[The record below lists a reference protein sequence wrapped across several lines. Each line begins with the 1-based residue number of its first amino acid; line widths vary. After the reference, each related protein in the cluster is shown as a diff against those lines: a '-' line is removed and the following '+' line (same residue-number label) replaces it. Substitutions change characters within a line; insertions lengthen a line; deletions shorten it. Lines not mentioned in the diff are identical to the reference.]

1 VLVNYRRNVVSVSR
15 SIYIGPHKKHADKA
29 YWEVCVLGL
38 HGILTD
44 CTVRF
49 FDGFRLREEMEKTY
63 PISADIDSRIAE
75 HARIGNETVL
85 DVELVYTSEGR

>member
-1 VLVNYRRNVVSVSR
+1 MSREYKVLVNYRRNGVSVSR
-15 SIYIGPHKKHADKA
+15 SIYTGPHKKHADKA

-49 FDGFRLREEMEKTY
+49 FDGFRLREDWDKTF
-63 PISADIDSRIAE
+63 PIPAE
-75 HARIGNETVL
+75 PLTKWQKAHQ
-85 DVELVYTSEGR
+85 SEVA